1 MNFQINH
8 KGHQKYATLWTYSS
22 IFVGNIAF
30 CILPKIISLADFHNM
45 SIASLTTYCWISIHF
60 SIANLQF
67 SFAALALNERFTA
80 LNKGLK
86 GNFSIEVERL
96 KSLREFNLE
105 LMMQMHDR
113 LCDGIHLLN
122 STFTVQV

>member
-1 MNFQINH
+1 
-8 KGHQKYATLWTYSS
+8 
-22 IFVGNIAF
+22 
-30 CILPKIISLADFHNM
+30 M

-60 SIANLQF
+60 SIANLQL